1 MSSSS
6 ISYAR
11 SLEEESEDRVGVEG
25 RYAVT
30 IIAYRPSIRA
40 IILILLCLF
49 YLVRIKNSN
58 SGDLF
63 DRCE

>member
-25 RYAVT
+25 RYAVA
-30 IIAYRPSIRA
+30 IIAYRSSIRA

-49 YLVRIKNSN
+49 L
-58 SGDLF
+58 
-63 DRCE
+63 

>member
-25 RYAVT
+25 RYAVA

-49 YLVRIKNSN
+49 L
-58 SGDLF
+58 
-63 DRCE
+63 